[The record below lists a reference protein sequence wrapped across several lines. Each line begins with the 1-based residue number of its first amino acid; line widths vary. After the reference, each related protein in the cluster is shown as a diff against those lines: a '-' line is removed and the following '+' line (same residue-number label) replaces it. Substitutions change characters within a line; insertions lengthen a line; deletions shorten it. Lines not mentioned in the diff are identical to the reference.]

1 MRTSNTARRSRLPAL
16 LWVVAAAGLAPPAA
30 AALPVSDYQLS
41 PRMLAESSWSAALAP
56 GSTAI
61 SGAGESIWLV
71 DLGRGR
77 LARYD
82 RELALRES
90 AALPEPLPRVLR
102 DGTGSTLHLAP
113 FAGGTWLLQPDQG
126 EVRLY
131 HQGAWRGPFRPNV
144 RFAAGA
150 ARSADELLL
159 NTPEGERPF
168 ALYAPD
174 DGSLR
179 PFGEPETAPHPELRD
194 EYNSWV
200 LGATAGGWVAAHR
213 FQPLIAAFGRHG
225 EPRWKKVVRTPA
237 VDRLAHDHAAEIAQ
251 AVVDPSGCCI
261 SARLVHLA
269 ESLQVGERGS
279 ILINYSASPRLV
291 EVDGEGEVVRVLGL
305 SGEGVR
311 SLDRFGF
318 ASAGD
323 EVVAGVAGAL
333 RIFQP
338 AEGGRLQGRVVDE
351 EGLPIA
357 RAAVTLATPRGTSSG
372 TTEADG
378 SFWLGRT
385 SEAGTLRVE
394 ADGYLPVEIAGY
406 LAEILAR
413 DLVLRREPELCL
425 RVVDAESGEPVRRF
439 RVALD
444 RRVESAR
451 SVSTTPGPAR
461 EIEEPTG
468 RACLRAPFPPPLLL
482 TVEAEGYSRWE
493 RRLTDTEEVLAEL
506 GPEARLS
513 LTVRSSEGT
522 PVPEAEAVLG
532 KAEVVRRAAWAESF
546 GARANQRGELL
557 LDGIPPGPWVL
568 VVRHPDYLE
577 DQRVVDLDAEANELE
592 VALSAGSRALV
603 RVARAGGEP
612 VDGAKVTLA
621 PAASVAATAQECVTG
636 REGTCALHKLSP
648 GRYVLGVAW
657 RDGAVDSR
665 PVEVAAAQEVF
676 EVELESRAISGQLL
690 GREPYGDVQFS
701 VRLRAG
707 LAGRL
712 DARVEPGGR
721 FLLEG
726 IEPGSW
732 AEVTVRAMAA
742 GGDSW
747 EVMTTA
753 VRLPQE
759 GGSLELELPEP
770 LAIFGQVRQGG
781 RPCAW
786 CDLVLRA
793 EPAVTPATVRRTT
806 AADGTYRALLPAAGS
821 YVAEV
826 ASGQDSSQRELAI
839 TGSGRYDVELDSGA
853 IAGRVVRAED
863 GAGVADASVVLRRG
877 DGTVV
882 ASRYSTSEGGF
893 DFSALSA
900 GEYHLSARD
909 GEGVGER
916 RLVLSA
922 GATEEVTVELEARE
936 ALRLRLL
943 DAQTGA
949 AVVRGALRVYD
960 ARNALVLEQPF
971 RGVGGEVAVPV
982 AGRGPYSVVVR
993 AYGFGLATLFDLSPG
1008 DPPRTAA
1015 LRRPSTLVVEP
1026 GPTAEAFALLDAT
1039 GRPVALTFELPPGAV
1054 PVADRPLLFEGLA
1067 AGPHVAAAGGTA
1079 RPIDLVAGRQTVLE
1093 M

>member
-1 MRTSNTARRSRLPAL
+1 
-16 LWVVAAAGLAPPAA
+16 
-30 AALPVSDYQLS
+30 
-41 PRMLAESSWSAALAP
+41 
-56 GSTAI
+56 
-61 SGAGESIWLV
+61 
-71 DLGRGR
+71 
-77 LARYD
+77 
-82 RELALRES
+82 
-90 AALPEPLPRVLR
+90 VLR
-102 DGTGSTLHLAP
+102 GGGTTLHIVP
-113 FAGGTWLLQPDQG
+113 FAGGAWLLQPDQG
-126 EVRLY
+126 EIRLY
-131 HQGAWRGPFRPNV
+131 HEGAWRGPFRPNV

-150 ARSADELLL
+150 ELSADELLL

-168 ALYAPD
+168 ALYAPE
-174 DGSLR
+174 DGGLR
-179 PFGEPETAPHPELRD
+179 PFGEPVAPPHPELRD

-200 LGATAGGWVAAHR
+200 LGATADGWVAAHR

-225 EPRWKKVVRTPA
+225 EPRWQKVVNTPA
-237 VDRLAHDHAAEIAQ
+237 IDRLAHDHAAEIAR

-269 ESLQVGERGS
+269 ERLQVGERGS

-291 EVDGEGEVVRVLGL
+291 EVDGQGKVVGVLRL

-318 ASAGD
+318 ATAGD

-333 RIFQP
+333 RVFQP
-338 AEGGRLQGRVVDE
+338 AESGRLQGRVIDE
-351 EGLPIA
+351 EGQPIA
-357 RAAVTLATPRGTSSG
+357 QATVTLATVRSTSSSA
-372 TTEADG
+372 TEADG
-378 SFWLGRT
+378 SFWLART

-394 ADGYLPVEIAGY
+394 AEGYLPVEIAGH
-406 LAEILAR
+406 LGEILAR

-425 RVVDAESGEPVRRF
+425 RVVDAESGEPVPRF
-439 RVALD
+439 RVAVD

-451 SVSTTPGPAR
+451 SVSTTPGPAS
-461 EIEEPTG
+461 EIEEPAG
-468 RACLRAPFPPPLLL
+468 RTCLRAPFPPPLLL
-482 TVEAEGYSRWE
+482 TVEAEGRSRWE
-493 RRLTDTEEVLAEL
+493 RRLTDTREVLVEL

-513 LTVRSSEGT
+513 LIVRSSEGA
-522 PVPEAEAVLG
+522 PVAEADAFLA
-532 KAEVVRRAAWAESF
+532 KQEVVRRAAWEESF
-546 GARANQRGELL
+546 GARADERGELL

-577 DQRVVDLDAEANELE
+577 DQRLVDLDAETNELE

-612 VDGAKVTLA
+612 VGGAKVTLA
-621 PAASVAATAQECVTG
+621 PAASVAATAQECVTD
-636 REGTCALHKLSP
+636 RQGTCSLHELSA

-665 PVEVAAAQEVF
+665 PVEVVAAQEVF
-676 EVELESRAISGQLL
+676 EVELESRAISGQLF
-690 GREPYGDVQFS
+690 GMEPYGDVQLA

-707 LAGRL
+707 LGGRL
-712 DARVEPGGR
+712 DAPVEPGGR

-726 IEPGSW
+726 VEPGSW
-732 AEVTVRAMAA
+732 AELTVRAMDA
-742 GGDSW
+742 GGDPW

-753 VRLPQE
+753 VRLPRE
-759 GGSLELELPEP
+759 GSSLELELPEP

-781 RPCAW
+781 RPCAG
-786 CDLVLRA
+786 CVLVLRA
-793 EPAVTPATVRRTT
+793 DPAVTPATVRRTT

-826 ASGQDSSQRELAI
+826 ASGQESSHRELAI
-839 TGSGRYDVELDSGA
+839 AGSGRYDVELESGA
-853 IAGRVVRAED
+853 LGGRVVRAED
-863 GAGVADASVVLRRG
+863 GTGVADASVVLRRG

-893 DFSALSA
+893 HFSGLAA
-900 GEYHLSARD
+900 GEYHLSAQGD
-909 GEGVGER
+909 EGAGER
-916 RLVLSA
+916 RLHLAA
-922 GATEEVTVELEARE
+922 GATEEATVELESRE
-936 ALRLRLL
+936 ALRLRLV

-960 ARNALVLEQPF
+960 ATNALVFEQPF
-971 RGVGGEVAVPV
+971 RGAGGEILVPV

-1026 GPTAEAFALLDAT
+1026 GPAAEAFALLDAT
-1039 GRPVALTFELPPGAV
+1039 GRPIALTFELPPGAV
-1054 PVADRPLLFEGLA
+1054 SVAGRPLLFEGLA

-1079 RPIDLVAGRQTVLE
+1079 RSIDLVAGRQTVVELSRWGTPPPRKPRSSTTH
-1093 M
+1093 